1 MMTTASTVLAVVTT
15 PLLTKLLLGAL
26 VPVDA
31 SAMLLSTVQLVLA
44 PVLLGA
50 AVNQWAPAFVSRAR
64 LYTPVLATA
73 LVALIVG
80 SMTANNSA
88 VVMQSGWD
96 IAAAVLTLHG
106 AGFALG
112 YGVSK
117 ALGLSDR
124 VARTNCIEVRFLF
137 FFGSL
142 WRGGPSTPLS
152 TRALSSRAGQPA
164 HKKAHEQPT
173 PNTPRN
179 KRNDGND
186 KRRKKNR
193 SACSR
198 RRLRRCSRARTSPT
212 SR

>member
-15 PLLTKLLLGAL
+15 PLLTSLLLGAL

-31 SAMLLSTVQLVLA
+31 GAMLLSTVQLVLA

-50 AVNQWAPAFVSRAR
+50 ALNQWAPAFVSRAR
-64 LYTPVLATA
+64 LYTPALATC

-88 VVMQSGWD
+88 VVLRSGWD

-117 ALGLSDR
+117 GLGLSDR
-124 VARTNCIEVRFLF
+124 VARTNCIEVGLLARGWGRGPVWFD
-137 FFGSL
+137 
-142 WRGGPSTPLS
+142 RGGGGGGGGGGT
-152 TRALSSRAGQPA
+152 
-164 HKKAHEQPT
+164 
-173 PNTPRN
+173 
-179 KRNDGND
+179 
-186 KRRKKNR
+186 RKKN
-193 SACSR
+193 
-198 RRLRRCSRARTSPT
+198 PT
-212 SR
+212 NTQK